1 MVSNKHLY
9 VQFVDDDLGATL
21 CAVATVRKGA
31 GVSKSVQK
39 AKELGLR
46 AAEEA
51 RKKGIGAIVFDR
63 GGFRYHGR
71 VKAIADAMRESGL
84 QF

>member
-9 VQFVDDDLGATL
+9 VQFVDDDQGSTL
-21 CAVATVRKGA
+21 CSVSTVKKNA
-31 GVSKSVQK
+31 GLSKSVEK

-51 RKKGIGAIVFDR
+51 RKKGISSIVFDR

-71 VKAIADAMRESGL
+71 VKAIADAMRESGM